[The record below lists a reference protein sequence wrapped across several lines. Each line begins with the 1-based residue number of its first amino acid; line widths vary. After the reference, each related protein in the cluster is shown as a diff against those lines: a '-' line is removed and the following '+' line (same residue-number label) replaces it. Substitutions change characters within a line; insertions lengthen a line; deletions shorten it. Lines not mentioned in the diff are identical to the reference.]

1 MSVVFS
7 FNFWNPVNGMNSGLC
22 VLGMKYKLKYSIQA
36 QLFCVAPPGLPNNAG
51 GQGESHF
58 PLIGLSA
65 RSLDLV
71 PVRILLVR
79 SFYIF
84 TETSA

>member
-1 MSVVFS
+1 
-7 FNFWNPVNGMNSGLC
+7 MNSGLC
-22 VLGMKYKLKYSIQA
+22 VLGMKNKLKYSIPA
-36 QLFCVAPPGLPNNAG
+36 QLFCVAPPGLQNNAA

-58 PLIGLSA
+58 PLTGLSA

-84 TETSA
+84 TETST